1 MKDGVRLMGRGSEMI
16 QWPIH
21 LEVFFDLKA
30 ISHKCFEDRN
40 HAFLFLSLN
49 FGNIFLQFLN

>member
-30 ISHKCFEDRN
+30 ISHKCFEDCN
-40 HAFLFLSLN
+40 HAF
-49 FGNIFLQFLN
+49 